1 MRNNAYAIRNE
12 AQAERL
18 RELRAAGLLS
28 ERFPGVE
35 SIVVTMNY
43 KGDRSSTL
51 LRTVNFL
58 PGSPAY
64 FRISCLGEG
73 CERGAL
79 DLTWVINRMIRG
91 RDRSAKG
98 ELRCENQDPAIRHPD
113 VDYDVTITY
122 L

>member
-1 MRNNAYAIRNE
+1 MRNSAYSMRNG

-18 RELRAAGLLS
+18 REERDAGRMS
-28 ERFPGVE
+28 ERFPGVS
-35 SIVVTMNY
+35 SIVVTLNY
-43 KGDRSSTL
+43 KGGRSSTL

-79 DLTWVINRMIRG
+79 DLTWVISRMIRE
-91 RDRSAKG
+91 RERSAKG
-98 ELRCENQDPAIRHPD
+98 GLTCENQDPAIPHAA
-113 VDYDVTITY
+113 VDYGVAITY
-122 L
+122 V